1 MLIFKYQFVNQRVLA
16 PYQPKPQMTLEMFVD
31 LKNSRI
37 MYDSGWSGSY
47 KAVVFLILD
56 NNIFLDH
63 SISEQSGEHKFK
75 Y

>member
-1 MLIFKYQFVNQRVLA
+1 
-16 PYQPKPQMTLEMFVD
+16 MTLEMFVD

-63 SISEQSGEHKFK
+63 SISEQSGEQKFK